1 MEITSSLTYTGAF
14 YEESVGSISFYI
26 RRESGAR
33 IVVFSNTGCEADLQS
48 YGSYI
53 NINNI
58 NIPQK
63 YRSQTSG
70 MMGNFNGIAG
80 DDTTIPRE
88 FSINFLYL
96 LFCMH
101 MLSCLCPP
109 LTDYTL

>member
-14 YEESVGSISFYI
+14 YEESVGGISFYI

-33 IVVFSNTGCEADLQS
+33 IVVFSNSGCEALLWS
-48 YGSYI
+48 RGSYI
-53 NINNI
+53 DINI

-80 DDTTIPRE
+80 DDITIPRE
-88 FSINFLYL
+88 FSINSCTCYFACMC
-96 LFCMH
+96 FCVCV
-101 MLSCLCPP
+101 LP
-109 LTDYTL
+109 

>member
-1 MEITSSLTYTGAF
+1 MEITGSLTYTGAF
-14 YEESVGSISFYI
+14 YEESVGGISFYI
-26 RRESGAR
+26 RRELGAR
-33 IVVFSNTGCEADLQS
+33 IAVFSNTGCEAGLQS

-80 DDTTIPRE
+80 DDTTIPSE
-88 FSINFLYL
+88 FSINFLFACICFRVRVL
-96 LFCMH
+96 
-101 MLSCLCPP
+101 P
-109 LTDYTL
+109 

>member
-1 MEITSSLTYTGAF
+1 MKITTLTYTGAF
-14 YEESVGSISFYI
+14 YEESVDGISFYI

-33 IVVFSNTGCEADLQS
+33 IIVFSNSGCEADLQS
-48 YGSYI
+48 YGVFI
-53 NINNI
+53 NIYI

-88 FSINFLYL
+88 FSINSCTCYFACMC
-96 LFCMH
+96 FCVCV
-101 MLSCLCPP
+101 LP
-109 LTDYTL
+109 